1 MKLYSYWRSSAAYR
15 VRIALNLKRIDYQA
29 VFVHLVKEG
38 GEQLQP
44 AYAAVNPQQLVP
56 TLELDDGRVLTQS
69 MAIIEYLEETNSGA
83 ALLPQ
88 DAIGRARVRSLAQL
102 VACEIHP
109 LNNLRVLKHLSAGLG
124 VDEQQKNDWY
134 CRWVTQGFDALET
147 MLAASTETG
156 VFCHGSA
163 PGLADAC
170 LVPQV
175 YNARRFNIDLTPYPT
190 IVAID
195 AACAELD
202 AFAQAAPEAQ
212 EDAA

>member
-15 VRIALNLKRIDYQA
+15 VRIALNLKEIDYQS
-29 VFVHLVKEG
+29 VSVHLVKEG
-38 GEQLQP
+38 GEQLLP
-44 AYAAVNPQQLVP
+44 AYAAINPQQLVP
-56 TLELDDGRVLTQS
+56 ALELDDGRVLTQS
-69 MAIIEYLEETNSGA
+69 LAIMEYLEEVEPGA

-88 DAIGRARVRSLAQL
+88 DAVGRARVRSLALL

-109 LNNLRVLKHLSAGLG
+109 LNNLRVLKHLSGGLG

-134 CRWVTQGFDALET
+134 RRWVIQGFDALET
-147 MLAASTETG
+147 MLVASPDTG
-156 VFCHGSA
+156 VFCHGST

-195 AACAELD
+195 AACAELN

-212 EDAA
+212 DDAA